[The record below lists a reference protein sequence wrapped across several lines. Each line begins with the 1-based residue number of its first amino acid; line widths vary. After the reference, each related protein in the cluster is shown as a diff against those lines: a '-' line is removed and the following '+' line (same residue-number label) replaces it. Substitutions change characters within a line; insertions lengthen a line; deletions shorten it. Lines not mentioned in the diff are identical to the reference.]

1 MKKVINK
8 VKIVKMKI
16 NFYKLRFLDKKNKNL
31 KLRLIKLIKRNQKC
45 SRIMN
50 IKLVSNKD
58 VINRLEKGRK
68 SKEVKVLV
76 MKEYNQS

>member
-1 MKKVINK
+1 
-8 VKIVKMKI
+8 
-16 NFYKLRFLDKKNKNL
+16 
-31 KLRLIKLIKRNQKC
+31 
-45 SRIMN
+45 MN

>member
-1 MKKVINK
+1 
-8 VKIVKMKI
+8 
-16 NFYKLRFLDKKNKNL
+16 
-31 KLRLIKLIKRNQKC
+31 
-45 SRIMN
+45 MN

-68 SKEVKVLV
+68 SKEVKVIV